1 MLLKGNES
9 DFYSLSMRLNINYKL
24 EYMEITVSFTNK
36 LKNKQTTKQFSASEF
51 KWHFHDYLTV
61 DFDYKKYIRH
71 IVGTY
76 YG

>member
-51 KWHFHDYLTV
+51 SRALACYNEIENMMF
-61 DFDYKKYIRH
+61 
-71 IVGTY
+71 
-76 YG
+76 